1 VLYIALGAL
10 GSTLYW
16 TCYHAYFAATGDETR
31 RGCQTSTK
39 EAINALI
46 GSLAPAIGGLL
57 LGTGGSIFAFGVA
70 ALAQILAAGSLIG
83 ADEIVT
89 PKDAHI
95 DRQTRRFA
103 MRLLF
108 SDSFHG
114 ACANFVWQIAL
125 FIALGEH
132 FGTYGATMA
141 FAALCGAGASYAS
154 GRLIDWGHGREV
166 LKLAFGL
173 ASLVLIVKAAGYGSP
188 GRAVVANALG
198 AALGPLY
205 VPTLMT
211 PIYNLAKHSACPLRF
226 HTITEGAW
234 DLGCAAACLA
244 TAGGLSVG
252 VGFRYLILLGLGGAL
267 AAYLMLK
274 PQYQTHDALGS
285 RSRRASRTQTR
296 RP

>member
-1 VLYIALGAL
+1 
-10 GSTLYW
+10 
-16 TCYHAYFAATGDETR
+16 
-31 RGCQTSTK
+31 
-39 EAINALI
+39 
-46 GSLAPAIGGLL
+46 
-57 LGTGGSIFAFGVA
+57 
-70 ALAQILAAGSLIG
+70 
-83 ADEIVT
+83 
-89 PKDAHI
+89 
-95 DRQTRRFA
+95 
-103 MRLLF
+103 M
-108 SDSFHG
+108 
-114 ACANFVWQIAL
+114 
-125 FIALGEH
+125 
-132 FGTYGATMA
+132 
-141 FAALCGAGASYAS
+141 
-154 GRLIDWGHGREV
+154 

-173 ASLVLIVKAAGYGSP
+173 ASFVLIVKAAGYATP

-252 VGFRYLILLGLGGAL
+252 VGFRYLILLGIGGAL

-285 RSRRASRTQTR
+285 RSRRAS
-296 RP
+296 